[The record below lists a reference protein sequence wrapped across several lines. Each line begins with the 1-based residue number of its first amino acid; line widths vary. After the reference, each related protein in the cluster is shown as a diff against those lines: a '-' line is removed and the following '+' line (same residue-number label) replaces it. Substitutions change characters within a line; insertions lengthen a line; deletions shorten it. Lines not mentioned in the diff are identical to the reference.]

1 LKNLKIICA
10 IKAVP
15 VSNTDNKSAEII
27 TEEYELEKQH
37 GSWNKDIIKWWIKG
51 EPDEFFAEREN
62 FMRRVFNTA
71 FTEWD
76 IEIPLVF
83 IQAKSEE
90 DADIIIEWGTR
101 QNDPYYSGDNGKYVL
116 AYAGYPSGRLKGYM
130 KIFTHWD
137 WDVKG
142 RLNIITVVIH
152 ELGHLIG
159 RPHSIRKLWKDIM
172 DPIINR
178 LITELSDWDIAGAV
192 AEYGAREYKH
202 LTAKQAAEIAK
213 KSNSKKLILTHV
225 SQRYSRKPE
234 KILNE
239 AKKIFK
245 NSSLAHDLEV
255 IEI

>member
-1 LKNLKIICA
+1 MIEKLKIICVIREA
-10 IKAVP
+10 KAELGEKI
-15 VSNTDNKSAEII
+15 DDKAAII

-37 GSWNKDIIKWWIKG
+37 GSWNKDIIKWWIIS
-51 EPDEFFAEREN
+51 EVDEFFSEREY

-76 IEIPLVF
+76 IEIPLIF
-83 IQAKSEE
+83 IQAKSEA

-142 RLNIITVVIH
+142 NLNIVTVIIH

-159 RPHSIRKLWKDIM
+159 RPHSERKIWKDIM
-172 DPIINR
+172 DPMINK
-178 LITELSDWDIAGAV
+178 LIVELSDWDIAGAV
-192 AEYGAREYKH
+192 AEYGARIYKSDTGH
-202 LTAKQAAEIAK
+202 DRLEKANRKGKIRLKLKTLTPIVG
-213 KSNSKKLILTHV
+213 KS
-225 SQRYSRKPE
+225 
-234 KILNE
+234 
-239 AKKIFK
+239 
-245 NSSLAHDLEV
+245 
-255 IEI
+255 

>member
-1 LKNLKIICA
+1 MIEKLKIICA
-10 IKAVP
+10 IKIKKGNDAATTIDTVE
-15 VSNTDNKSAEII
+15 VIS
-27 TEEYELEKQH
+27 EEYTLEKQH

-51 EPDEFFAEREN
+51 EVDEFFAEREY

-76 IEIPLVF
+76 IEIPLIF
-83 IQAKSEE
+83 IQAESEA

-116 AYAGYPSGRLKGYM
+116 AYAGYPRGRLKGYM

-142 RLNIITVVIH
+142 NLNIVTLVIH

-159 RPHSIRKLWKDIM
+159 RPHSERRIWKDIM

-178 LITELSDWDIAGAV
+178 VIVELSDWDIAGAV
-192 AEYGAREYKH
+192 AEYGARIYKSDTGH
-202 LTAKQAAEIAK
+202 DRLEKANRKGKERLKLKTLVPIVG
-213 KSNSKKLILTHV
+213 KS
-225 SQRYSRKPE
+225 
-234 KILNE
+234 
-239 AKKIFK
+239 
-245 NSSLAHDLEV
+245 
-255 IEI
+255 